1 MGTRVAIGLG
11 FGFEG
16 KTLDEAAGEAAGL
29 LADTGGGCGIGEVV
43 VRLAQ
48 ASFLLSRPSAEDEL
62 CAAAQEAH
70 CGGKTRRE
78 VEAETEMPCGVMGD
92 EEGLM
97 EGGEVK

>member
-16 KTLDEAAGEAAGL
+16 KTLDEAAGKAASL

-43 VRLAQ
+43 MGLAQ
-48 ASFLLSRPSAEDEL
+48 ACFLLAWPSAKDEL

-70 CGGKTRRE
+70 F
-78 VEAETEMPCGVMGD
+78 VILEAA
-92 EEGLM
+92 GLQ
-97 EGGEVK
+97 GAG